1 MRLPRPGCPMPDWL
15 VNILSQFPIVV
26 VVGLVAWFAYKEVRA
41 RHAGEVERLEA
52 SNRSQLETVREAMKQ
67 LLEAKNEEIA
77 RLNKEHRADVR
88 KLARKVDE
96 LIERLDGRGG
106 GP

>member
-1 MRLPRPGCPMPDWL
+1 MPDWL

-52 SNRSQLETVREAMKQ
+52 GHQAQVRTLEAALDR
-67 LLEAKNEEIA
+67 LLEAKDKEIA
-77 RLNKEHRADVR
+77 RLSKQHRADMQ
-88 KLARKVDE
+88 KLTRKVDD

-106 GP
+106 GT